1 MTMSRKQMKKDE
13 LEMFFNQLKLAEKT
27 NTRINNLIRYSIKQ
41 IEEEIDEVYYRY
53 KERYNLSDA
62 EMLEYLNK
70 RLTPSQIEKYVE
82 THQWALADITSA
94 KNRITELSL
103 LKGYIQYQTNYIAQ
117 ESISEVEKLLKFVIT
132 DTSGRTHFNT
142 CKAIGL
148 EIEFNRPSKSRIDKL
163 LNHEWLDSTWYN
175 RIQNN
180 CGALQQQ
187 VEQVLTD
194 GVLRGKSPQFMANEL
209 TKVSHYGYSASER
222 LVRTEVSHFHNK
234 VEAEQYK
241 ELGIEK
247 YMIVATLDGRTC
259 SKAHGGKKSCGELDG
274 KVFNLKDKKEGVNY
288 PIFHPNCRC
297 TTIAY
302 IDEDTKKNLQR
313 RAKTKDGKSVVM
325 GYTNYNDWAKDNL

>member
-1 MTMSRKQMKKDE
+1 MSRKRMKKDG
-13 LEMFFNQLKLAEKT
+13 LEMFLNQLKLAEKT
-27 NTRINNLIRYSIKQ
+27 NTRINNLIRYSINQ

-82 THQWALADITSA
+82 THQWALADITST

-103 LKGYIQYQTNYIAQ
+103 LKNYIQYQTNYIAQ

-132 DTSGRTHFNT
+132 DTFGRTHFNT

-148 EIEFNRPSKSRIDKL
+148 ELEFNRPSKSRIDKL

-187 VEQVLTD
+187 VEKVLTD
-194 GVLRGKSPQFMANEL
+194 GVLRGKPVKYMAEQL
-209 TKVSHYGYSASER
+209 TNCSNYGIVASER
-222 LVRTEVSHFHNK
+222 VVRTETAHFANK
-234 VEAEQYK
+234 CEMEEYK
-241 ELGIEK
+241 DLGIEK
-247 YMIVATLDGRTC
+247 YLWLSA
-259 SKAHGGKKSCGELDG
+259 LDG
-274 KVFNLKDKKEGVNY
+274 KVC
-288 PIFHPNCRC
+288 NCGRNGKPSC
-297 TTIAY
+297 A
-302 IDEDTKKNLQR
+302 DR
-313 RAKTKDGKSVVM
+313 DGKVYEV
-325 GYTNYNDWAKDNL
+325 GGKDSPMPPDDSHP

>member
-1 MTMSRKQMKKDE
+1 MSLKKDK
-13 LEMFFNQLKLAEKT
+13 LQAFLAQLKLAEKT

-103 LKGYIQYQTNYIAQ
+103 LKSYIQHQTNYIAQ

-132 DTSGRTHFNT
+132 DTFERNHFNI
-142 CKAIGL
+142 CKQIGF

-163 LNHEWLDSTWYN
+163 LNHEWLNSTWYN

-187 VEQVLTD
+187 VEEVLTT
-194 GVLRGKSPQFMANEL
+194 GVLKGKPVKYMAEQL
-209 TKVSHYGYSASER
+209 TNCSNYGIVASER
-222 LVRTEVSHFHNK
+222 VVRTETSHFANK
-234 VEAEQYK
+234 CEMESYSD
-241 ELGIEK
+241 LGIEK
-247 YMIVATLDGRTC
+247 YLWISTLDGKTC
-259 SKAHGGKKSCGELDG
+259 NCGRNGKPSCADRDG
-274 KVFNLKDKKEGVNY
+274 KVYEVGGKDS
-288 PIFHPNCRC
+288 PMPPDDSHP
-297 TTIAY
+297 
-302 IDEDTKKNLQR
+302 
-313 RAKTKDGKSVVM
+313 
-325 GYTNYNDWAKDNL
+325 